1 MRTPIL
7 GGRVLANGFFMSLSE
22 ATILELK
29 DILAEEFDYDCSKE
43 EASEIAVSLVQLV
56 ETLKEIDREQ
66 YGGTTN
72 QQGGTGS
79 DESDSNNRKIS
90 SNTHGTRVREL
101 GASAAGAA

>member
-1 MRTPIL
+1 
-7 GGRVLANGFFMSLSE
+7 MSLSE

-43 EASEIAVSLVQLV
+43 EASEIATSLVQLV

-72 QQGGTGS
+72 QQGGTGGGA
-79 DESDSNNRKIS
+79 SDSDNRQVSGIAYGKRI
-90 SNTHGTRVREL
+90 RES
-101 GASAAGAA
+101 GASSSGAA